1 MKNKLSRALWAVPT
15 ASLTV
20 AIILV
25 TLAGSRAV
33 AQDSGMQQQIQQSI
47 GANQQRLAH
56 YSWQEHADLRPGAY
70 LCAAQPS
77 KDAAGFPSK
86 AARR

>member
-1 MKNKLSRALWAVPT
+1 MKNKLSRVLWAVPT

-33 AQDSGMQQQIQQSI
+33 AQDSGMQQRIQQSI

-56 YSWQEHADLRPGAY
+56 YSWQEQSRSPTWCIAMCRPTRRR
-70 LCAAQPS
+70 CSRPS
-77 KDAAGFPSK
+77 SRAAG
-86 AARR
+86 R